1 MAPPVDGIGSAFWSP
16 MLAHVDGR
24 IGRDAR
30 LVKLARLDRL
40 AADALVSERASQG
53 QGNLE
58 AMGMVERL
66 TEPDEDGAREQE
78 RLADLV
84 RRGKVKRPKDRERIL
99 DDEYRRRAERMLD
112 GLNGHAFPRDELPE
126 R

>member
-1 MAPPVDGIGSAFWSP
+1 MKTA
-16 MLAHVDGR
+16 LAS
-24 IGRDAR
+24 
-30 LVKLARLDRL
+30 KK
-40 AADALVSERASQG
+40 
-53 QGNLE
+53 
-58 AMGMVERL
+58 
-66 TEPDEDGAREQE
+66 

-99 DDEYRRRAERMLD
+99 DDECRRRAEPMLD